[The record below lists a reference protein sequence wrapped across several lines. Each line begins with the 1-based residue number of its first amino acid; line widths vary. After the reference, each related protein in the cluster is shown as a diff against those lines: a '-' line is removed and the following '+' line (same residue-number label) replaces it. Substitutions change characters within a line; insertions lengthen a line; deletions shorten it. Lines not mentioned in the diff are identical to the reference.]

1 LASSLLIRSLLEEK
15 AAQETGGEQKKAR
28 LSYLNVLPKHSAS
41 TPTLYFPDKS
51 VEFIN
56 EGREFASFTNR
67 GPGSYNQNQRG
78 ENLFSQSKRRKL
90 TNMENVIQS
99 LKTGTLVLLFGT
111 MLMACAEKPIQGTDS
126 ALQALQ
132 TAKQAGAEKYAPES
146 LRVAEDEYQK
156 AQEEIAAQDDAF
168 VMTRNYDGANALLV
182 KVVADAE
189 KAKTEA
195 IANRQLFKTE
205 AEGAVVLAKTSLEE
219 AKNLL
224 AQAPTGKGTQADLQ
238 ALRGDLQAAETT
250 FAEIEA
256 IMAMEDYI
264 GVKAKAESVQALAAR
279 VNEQVAQAIQKTGKH
294 KKA

>member
-1 LASSLLIRSLLEEK
+1 M
-15 AAQETGGEQKKAR
+15 G
-28 LSYLNVLPKHSAS
+28 
-41 TPTLYFPDKS
+41 
-51 VEFIN
+51 
-56 EGREFASFTNR
+56 
-67 GPGSYNQNQRG
+67 
-78 ENLFSQSKRRKL
+78 
-90 TNMENVIQS
+90 NVIQS

-111 MLMACAEKPIQGTDS
+111 ILMACAEKPIQGTDS

-132 TAKQAGAEKYAPES
+132 AAKQAGAEKYAPES

-156 AQEEIAAQDDAF
+156 AQEEIAAQDDSF
-168 VMTRNYDGANALLV
+168 VMTRNYDTANAILV
-182 KVVADAE
+182 NVVADAE

-195 IANRQLFKTE
+195 IASRQLVKTE

-219 AKNLL
+219 AKNQL

-250 FAEIEA
+250 FAEIDA

-279 VNEQVAQAIQKTGKH
+279 VNEQVEQAIQKTGKH

>member
-1 LASSLLIRSLLEEK
+1 M
-15 AAQETGGEQKKAR
+15 G
-28 LSYLNVLPKHSAS
+28 
-41 TPTLYFPDKS
+41 
-51 VEFIN
+51 
-56 EGREFASFTNR
+56 
-67 GPGSYNQNQRG
+67 
-78 ENLFSQSKRRKL
+78 
-90 TNMENVIQS
+90 NVIQL
-99 LKTGTLVLLFGT
+99 LKTGTLVLALGT

-132 TAKQAGAEKYAPES
+132 AAKQAGAEKYAPES

-156 AQEEIAAQDDAF
+156 AQEEIAAQDDTF
-168 VMTRNYDGANALLV
+168 VMTRNYDAANAILV

-195 IANRQLFKTE
+195 IASKQMVKTE
-205 AEGAVVLAKTSLEE
+205 AEGAVVLAKSSLEE
-219 AKNLL
+219 AKNQL

-250 FAEIEA
+250 FAEIDA